1 MPTPLARFV
10 LLLSAAAALALGC
23 SDPAASE
30 APTAASAS
38 PAASASAT
46 EPTRATATAAA
57 SPAASASAAPS
68 ASASPST
75 SPAASTPSGTVPP
88 PRPTTTIPLAVPS
101 GAAEIERGTRSRQE
115 VALTIDCGWRFDATA
130 DILRILEEEDVV
142 TTWFMMGIWAEAHPE
157 LTRRIAAKHELATH
171 SWDHPDYR
179 DLTDAQIAADLKRT
193 DDYLRTFS
201 GRSSAPV
208 WRAPSAARNQRVLDA
223 AARAGFPLHIFW
235 TIGQTS
241 AGTASGD
248 SRDWTEAPASAVRA
262 NLLRAIGL
270 GGGAILV
277 AHCDAE
283 ATRDVLR
290 EVVREYRRAGLQFVT
305 VSQLLRP

>member
-1 MPTPLARFV
+1 M
-10 LLLSAAAALALGC
+10 
-23 SDPAASE
+23 
-30 APTAASAS
+30 
-38 PAASASAT
+38 
-46 EPTRATATAAA
+46 
-57 SPAASASAAPS
+57 
-68 ASASPST
+68 
-75 SPAASTPSGTVPP
+75 
-88 PRPTTTIPLAVPS
+88 PLAVPS
-101 GAAEIERGTRSRQE
+101 GAAEIERGTSARRE
-115 VALTIDCGWRFDATA
+115 VALTFDCGWRSDATPE
-130 DILRILEEEDVV
+130 ILRILEEEGVV

-157 LTRRIAAKHELATH
+157 LTKRIAAKHELATH

-201 GRSSAPV
+201 GRGSAPI
-208 WRAPSAARNQRVLDA
+208 WRAPSAARDQRVLDA

-241 AGTASGD
+241 AGLASGD
-248 SRDWTEAPASAVRA
+248 SLDWTEAPAASVRA

-270 GGGAILV
+270 GGGTILV

-283 ATRDVLR
+283 STRDVLR
-290 EVVREYRRAGLQFVT
+290 EVIREYRKAGLQFVT

>member
-1 MPTPLARFV
+1 MRPPARPALFIAFAV
-10 LLLSAAAALALGC
+10 AALALGC
-23 SDPAASE
+23 SQDAK
-30 APTAASAS
+30 PTPAASAS
-38 PAASASAT
+38 PTAT
-46 EPTRATATAAA
+46 ESPRTERTPTLTP
-57 SPAASASAAPS
+57 SPAASPSAVASPTTSAA
-68 ASASPST
+68 T
-75 SPAASTPSGTVPP
+75 SVAGRPPVTPT
-88 PRPTTTIPLAVPS
+88 LAVPG
-101 GAAEIERGTRSRQE
+101 GAVEIERGTRARKE
-115 VALTIDCGWRFDATA
+115 VALTFDCGWRSDATG

-142 TTWFMMGIWAEAHPE
+142 TTWFMMGIWAEAHPA

-201 GRSSAPV
+201 GRSSAPI
-208 WRAPSAARNQRVLDA
+208 WRAPSAARDQRVLDA

-235 TIGQTS
+235 TIEQTP
-241 AGTASGD
+241 AGLASGD
-248 SRDWTEAPASAVRA
+248 SLDWMEIPAASVRA

-270 GGGAILV
+270 GGGSILV
-277 AHCDAE
+277 VHCDAE

-290 EVVREYRRAGLQFVT
+290 EVIREYRKAGLQFVT

>member
-1 MPTPLARFV
+1 M
-10 LLLSAAAALALGC
+10 
-23 SDPAASE
+23 
-30 APTAASAS
+30 
-38 PAASASAT
+38 
-46 EPTRATATAAA
+46 
-57 SPAASASAAPS
+57 
-68 ASASPST
+68 
-75 SPAASTPSGTVPP
+75 
-88 PRPTTTIPLAVPS
+88 PS
-101 GAAEIERGTRSRQE
+101 GAVEIERGTRSRQE

-130 DILRILEEEDVV
+130 EILRILEEEDVV
-142 TTWFMMGIWAEAHPE
+142 TTWFTMGIWAEAHPD

-201 GRSSAPV
+201 GRSSAPI
-208 WRAPSAARNQRVLDA
+208 WRAPSAARDQRVLDA

-248 SRDWTEAPASAVRA
+248 SLDWTEAPASAVRA

>member
-1 MPTPLARFV
+1 MRPVSRALS
-10 LLLSAAAALALGC
+10 LLTLVSAAVALGC
-23 SDPAASE
+23 SRSAEPAPPASASPVATE
-30 APTAASAS
+30 TPRAERTPTPTPSVALSATAVPTAPTAAA
-38 PAASASAT
+38 PAARPPVA
-46 EPTRATATAAA
+46 PPL
-57 SPAASASAAPS
+57 PA
-68 ASASPST
+68 
-75 SPAASTPSGTVPP
+75 
-88 PRPTTTIPLAVPS
+88 PS
-101 GAAEIERGTRSRQE
+101 GAVEIERGTRARKE
-115 VALTIDCGWRFDATA
+115 VALTFDCGWRSDATG

-201 GRSSAPV
+201 GRSSAPI
-208 WRAPSAARNQRVLDA
+208 WRAPSAARDQRVMDA

-235 TIGQTS
+235 TIEQTP
-241 AGTASGD
+241 AGLASGD
-248 SRDWTEAPASAVRA
+248 SLDWMEIPAARVRS

-277 AHCDAE
+277 VHCDAE

-290 EVVREYRRAGLQFVT
+290 EVIREYRKAGLQFVT

>member
-1 MPTPLARFV
+1 MSTSKCALIV
-10 LLLSAAAALALGC
+10 LGLAAAFALVAC
-23 SDPAASE
+23 DNTTNE
-30 APTAASAS
+30 APAPAASAS
-38 PAASASAT
+38 PSPTAAATSTAT
-46 EPTRATATAAA
+46 EVARATA
-57 SPAASASAAPS
+57 SPSAT
-68 ASASPST
+68 ASASPSA
-75 SPAASTPSGTVPP
+75 SPAATSTSPGAVAPP
-88 PRPTTTIPLAVPS
+88 PRPTSTAPLAVPS
-101 GAAEIERGTRSRQE
+101 GAAEIERGTRARSE
-115 VALTIDCGWRFDATA
+115 VALTIDCGWRSEATA
-130 DILRILEEEDVV
+130 EILRILEEEDVV

-157 LTRRIAAKHELATH
+157 LTRRVAAKHELATH

-193 DDYLRTFS
+193 DDYLKTFS
-201 GRSSAPV
+201 GRGSAPI
-208 WRAPSAARNQRVLDA
+208 WRAPSAARDQRVLDA

-248 SRDWTEAPASAVRA
+248 SLDWTEAPASAVRA

-290 EVVREYRRAGLQFVT
+290 EVIREYRKAGLQFVT